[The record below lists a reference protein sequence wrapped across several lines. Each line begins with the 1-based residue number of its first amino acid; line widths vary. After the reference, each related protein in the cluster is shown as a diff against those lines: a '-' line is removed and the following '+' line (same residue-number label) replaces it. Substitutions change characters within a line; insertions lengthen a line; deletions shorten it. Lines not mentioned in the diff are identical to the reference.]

1 MMDATL
7 CIVCGKEASKLCS
20 ACQTTHYCSKEHQ
33 KLHWKEHKLHCKTFK
48 EKWNVEI
55 GHHLVAS
62 RDLKPGNETKQLNF
76 FFSKSQILK

>member
-33 KLHWKEHKLHCKTFK
+33 VAHWKEHKSNCSGKSYKIEGNANT
-48 EKWNVEI
+48 
-55 GHHLVAS
+55 GHYLVAQK
-62 RDLKPGNETKQLNF
+62 DLKAGIVPTFTNNF
-76 FFSKSQILK
+76 CA